1 LTSEKPR
8 DPVRQ
13 SVRERDKEQKALLIS
28 RYQEMVGVEGIRR
41 ARANHHSKRKP
52 IQCGLTI
59 HPGNDCAYS
68 CIYCYIV
75 DMGFKFHKPKPC
87 ELSSEE
93 LALSLLYN
101 PNFNPGRNGT
111 YIAIGSIVE
120 PFQPELKSLTINY
133 IEQLAKLGNPIQF
146 STKSHLTNSEAK
158 AISLACNWIS
168 PLVTILTL
176 DEAKARLLEP
186 FAPSPQKRLE
196 TIANLADA
204 GLKPFLFLR
213 PILPGIIT
221 PDENLNLINES
232 IRYGLQG
239 VVLGNF
245 RVTRRI
251 IGALKKKG
259 LDVSEIERRTR
270 VIDGKQRTVSV
281 QDLRDK
287 IEAQLGNATMV
298 YRRSCCASA
307 SSAGLQ
313 QCVHK
318 IARSPLK
325 RHT

>member
-1 LTSEKPR
+1 LTSGKPR
-8 DPVRQ
+8 NPVKQ
-13 SVRERDKEQKALLIS
+13 IISETDKEQKALLIS
-28 RYQEMVGVEGIRR
+28 RYQEMVGVDGARR

-75 DMGFKFHKPKPC
+75 DMGFKFRKPEPC

-93 LALSLLYN
+93 LVLSLLYN
-101 PNFNPGRNGT
+101 PNFIPGRNGT
-111 YIAIGSIVE
+111 YVAIGSIVE
-120 PFQPELKSLTINY
+120 PFQPELKSLTMNY
-133 IEQLAKLGNPIQF
+133 IEQLAKLDNPIQF
-146 STKSHLTNSEAK
+146 STKSSLTSSEAK
-158 AISLACNWIS
+158 AIGLACNWIS

-196 TIANLADA
+196 TIANLADV

-221 PDENLNLINES
+221 ADENMNLINEA
-232 IRYGLQG
+232 IRYGSQG

-251 IGALKKKG
+251 VGALKKKG
-259 LDVSEIERRTR
+259 LDASEIERRTR
-270 VIDGKQRTVSV
+270 VIDGKQRTVPV

-287 IEAQLGNATMV
+287 IEKQLGNATMV

-307 SSAGLQ
+307 SCAGLQ
-313 QCVHK
+313 QCVHE
-318 IARSPLK
+318 IARYPLK
-325 RHT
+325 RHM